1 MKPVEYFIAQ
11 RVIQQ
16 RTGAFAKTASRL
28 AVISI
33 GVGIFVLI
41 LAFSILGGFQET
53 VRNKVF
59 SFDAHIQVFKYNTKN
74 SIDGESQPISTNSK
88 FYQEYKEIQGVKSI
102 HSIGYLKGILHA
114 NSQVTGIVVKGYG
127 DDFQSNFFQ
136 ENLVAGRFIEF
147 SDSTLYTKEVVLSER
162 MAKKMA
168 VKLDDFVK
176 FYFFIKGDLRPRKLK
191 VVGIYRTG
199 LEEFDD
205 RMVLADLGMIQRM
218 NKWNDTLVGGFEVF
232 VNDYAQLDVIA
243 DDVFF
248 ALDYDLTQEKITDKY
263 LYLFDWLTLLNQNVN
278 IFMIMIFVIAFFNV
292 IATMYILIMERTQMI
307 GLLKAFG
314 AKDKLVRKIFFYMG
328 VQLLF
333 KGMFW
338 GNVTGLGFCA
348 LQYFL
353 RIVPLDPENYY
364 MDAVPIQ
371 WNWGIFIAINVCT
384 LILISGILLIPI
396 IRIAKIAPIK
406 SIKFS

>member
-1 MKPVEYFIAQ
+1 MKSVEYFIAK

-16 RTGAFAKTASRL
+16 KTGAFAKTASRL
-28 AVISI
+28 AIISI

-59 SFDAHIQVFKYNTKN
+59 SFDAHIQVFKYNTKS
-74 SIDGESQPISTNSK
+74 SIDGEPHPVSTNSK
-88 FYQEYKEIQGVKSI
+88 FYQNYKDIQGVQSV

-114 NSQVTGIVVKGYG
+114 NSQVTGVVIKGYG
-127 DDFQSNFFQ
+127 EDFQSIFFD
-136 ENLVAGRFIEF
+136 ENLIEGRFIQF
-147 SDSTLYTKEVVLSER
+147 SDSVLYTKEVVLSER
-162 MAKKMA
+162 MANQMK
-168 VKLDDFVK
+168 VKLNDFVK

-199 LEEFDD
+199 LEDFDN

-232 VNDYAQLDVIA
+232 VDDYAQLDVIA
-243 DDVFF
+243 EDVFF
-248 ALDYDLTQEKITDKY
+248 SLDYNLAQQKITDKY

-314 AKDKLVRKIFFYMG
+314 SKDKTIRKIFFYMG

-333 KGMFW
+333 KGMLW
-338 GNVTGLGFCA
+338 GNITGLGFCA
-348 LQYFL
+348 LQYYL
-353 RIVPLDPENYY
+353 KVIPLDPQNYY
-364 MDAVPIQ
+364 MEAVPIQ
-371 WNWGIFIAINVCT
+371 WNWGIFITINICT
-384 LILISGILLIPI
+384 LVLISGILLIPI